1 MAIGI
6 PLQSLVNGDHGIPL
20 QSLEKGDRYGMLVK
34 IDRTGMEVQCMTSS
48 YSVLEIYVTVI
59 VQYKSN
65 LYSTSELN
73 DSIDHNLKSILIE
86 QKVK

>member
-34 IDRTGMEVQCMTSS
+34 IVRTGMEVQCITSS

-59 VQYKSN
+59 VQ
-65 LYSTSELN
+65 
-73 DSIDHNLKSILIE
+73 
-86 QKVK
+86 